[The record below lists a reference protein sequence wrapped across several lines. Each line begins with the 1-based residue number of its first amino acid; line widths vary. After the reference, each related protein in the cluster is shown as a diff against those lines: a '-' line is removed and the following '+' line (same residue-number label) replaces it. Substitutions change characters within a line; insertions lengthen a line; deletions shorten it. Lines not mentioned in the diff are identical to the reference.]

1 MKTLARRQWRC
12 SGVFIVNFK
21 FISHFV
27 RIVDSCQ
34 CVHIEKTNIFKDKTG
49 HIMRYVLVF

>member
-49 HIMRYVLVF
+49 YIMRYVLVF